1 MKERKTLEQMAVE
14 AVSGGSQG
22 IECPK
27 CGCKDFRVYG
37 GSKGTTSRFHYKA
50 CRHCGHKILT
60 ASQTVERIIR
70 DVSPHEDRNDDEG
83 EPLLLLLG

>member
-1 MKERKTLEQMAVE
+1 MKERKTLNQMAAE
-14 AVSGGSQG
+14 AAGAGLNG

-60 ASQTVERIIR
+60 ATQTVERIVR
-70 DVSPHEDRNDDEG
+70 DVTPHDVRDDDEG